1 MDKSIIILERR
12 LFSAIGHERTQIN
25 AINDLIGNK
34 KSIVISCKG
43 INKDSMPFDNKVIS
57 ELPRLNLK
65 EEGEEQFEYIN
76 KSGNALVKILEN
88 HNFKQF
94 NKIIIPS
101 ARRLEIALITYL
113 YSQNIFPPTLMPLIR
128 IHDIGFIENLP
139 KPIIIKF
146 SKLVNEGLVK
156 LFTETVELSTKIKND
171 LGIMCTGDLVLPVS
185 IHYNFKIH
193 PENEKK
199 IIYIGCL
206 GGPRRSKGIFKI
218 PEIIKELRK
227 YFRFNKEEFK
237 ITFIIQLSKDK
248 NKRTFLF
255 KINEFLSRYISS
267 SVKVKYVYGAED
279 NQKFILL
286 LKSIDIFLLPY
297 SNIQYKYT
305 GSGFITDAIFLE
317 KPIINRKGTSM
328 KDLVRFDNAISVDT
342 ASEYSSAII
351 KISKNYEYYVKNSKV
366 AKKYL
371 KNKIIKSF
379 KAVLK

>member
-1 MDKSIIILERR
+1 MGESIIILERR

-43 INKDSMPFDNKVIS
+43 INLDSMPFDNKVIS

-65 EEGEEQFEYIN
+65 EEGEESTEYIH
-76 KSGNALVKILEN
+76 KSGNALIKILEE

-94 NKIIIPS
+94 KKIIIPS
-101 ARRLEIALITYL
+101 ARRLEIELITYL
-113 YSQNIFPPTLMPLIR
+113 YSKNIFPLTLLPLIR
-128 IHDIGFIENLP
+128 IHDIGFIENLT
-139 KPIIIKF
+139 KPIILKF
-146 SKLVNEGLVK
+146 SKLVNEGLIK
-156 LFTETVELSTKIKND
+156 LFTETEELSTKIKND
-171 LGIMCTGDLVLPVS
+171 LGIMCSGDLVLPVS
-185 IHYNFKIH
+185 IHYNFKIQ
-193 PENEKK
+193 PEKK
-199 IIYIGCL
+199 KKNINIGCL
-206 GGPRRSKGIFKI
+206 GGPRRSKGIFTI
-218 PEIIKELRK
+218 PKIIKELRK
-227 YFRFNKEEFK
+227 HFRDNKENFE

-248 NKRTFLF
+248 NKRAFLF

-267 SVKVKYVYGAED
+267 SVKVKYVYGVED
-279 NQKFILL
+279 NNKFIFL

-328 KDLVRFDNAISVDT
+328 KDLVSFKNAIAAENV
-342 ASEYSSAII
+342 SEYSSAIL
-351 KISKNYEYYVKNSKV
+351 KISKNYKYYIKNSKV

-379 KAVLK
+379 NAILK